1 MLWQTS
7 IAPQWLTPR
16 GEAAMICL
24 DRSGLGS
31 EAEQDRILERWR
43 S

>member
-16 GEAAMICL
+16 GDAATTCL
-24 DRSGLGS
+24 DRSGLRIQ
-31 EAEQDRILERWR
+31 AEQDRILERWR